1 MMLLR
6 FPADPLSPH
15 YRLSVMKG
23 DDDVCTVPVSM
34 SPPLHLSRRHIS
46 RHLVGQQNRTIIP
59 YLNSNH
65 VTQPLTRK
73 NTMSTELILLSCT
86 LLLALV
92 QIMLSAVLRT
102 RETGAAYNTGPRDTD
117 GPPFGVLTGR
127 MLRAQKNLFE
137 TLPLFIA
144 AVLIVTLSKGENIY
158 SL

>member
-1 MMLLR
+1 
-6 FPADPLSPH
+6 
-15 YRLSVMKG
+15 
-23 DDDVCTVPVSM
+23 
-34 SPPLHLSRRHIS
+34 
-46 RHLVGQQNRTIIP
+46 
-59 YLNSNH
+59 
-65 VTQPLTRK
+65 
-73 NTMSTELILLSCT
+73 MSTELILLSCT

-158 SL
+158 SLLGCWLYLLARIAYVPLYAAGIPVIRSLCWLISIFGLLLVMIANFL